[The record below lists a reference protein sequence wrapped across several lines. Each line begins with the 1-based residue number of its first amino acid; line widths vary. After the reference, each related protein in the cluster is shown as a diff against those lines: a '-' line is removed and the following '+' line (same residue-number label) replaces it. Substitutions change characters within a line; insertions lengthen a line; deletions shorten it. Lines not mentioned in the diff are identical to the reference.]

1 MIVPCSGVD
10 WPDRVTAVFHQTVH
24 GDLVTRIKPK
34 FVVLRGFRVFKR
46 QAKNLLNLMTQHA
59 FRKSNLLKKIRVLCM
74 SMSLVL
80 LTALPIKAQPGQAPL
95 IAAASDLQFA
105 LTDIATLFQSRTGQS
120 VKLAFGS
127 SGNFASQI
135 RQGAPFDIYLSADE
149 DYVLDLFRDGLTRDQ
164 GELYGTGR
172 VVIFAPH
179 NSSLSVDGD
188 LDGLRTMLNTDQ
200 VTRFAIANPAHA
212 PYGQRAEE
220 LLKHFGLWGEISRHI
235 IVGENISQAARF
247 ATSADAQG
255 GIIAY
260 SLALSPRVSTLG
272 SFALIRQ
279 DAHSILRQRMVLL
292 KKAGPVAEQFYGFLQ
307 RGDVRAIFRQYGFT
321 LPGQGY

>member
-1 MIVPCSGVD
+1 MWVGKSA
-10 WPDRVTAVFHQTVH
+10 AVY
-24 GDLVTRIKPK
+24 
-34 FVVLRGFRVFKR
+34 
-46 QAKNLLNLMTQHA
+46 MTPYV
-59 FRKSNLLKKIRVLCM
+59 FRKSNFPVKNIRKLCL
-74 SMSLVL
+74 SLTLALVA
-80 LTALPIKAQPGQAPL
+80 ALPIKVYSGPAPL

-105 LTDIATLFQSRTGQS
+105 LTDIAALFQSQTGQS
-120 VKLAFGS
+120 VKLSFGS
-127 SGNFASQI
+127 SGNFARQI

-149 DYVLDLFRDGLTRDQ
+149 DYVLKLFRDGLTRDQ

-179 NSSLSVDGD
+179 NSSLSVDSG
-188 LDGLRTMLNTDQ
+188 LDGLRTMLNTGR

-212 PYGQRAEE
+212 PYGRRAEE
-220 LLKHFGLWGEISRHI
+220 LLKHFGLWGELSRHI

-247 ATSADAQG
+247 ATSSDAQG

-260 SLALSPRVSTLG
+260 SLALSPRVSRLG
-272 SFALIRQ
+272 SYALIPQ
-279 DAHSILRQRMVLL
+279 DAHTTLRQRMVLL
-292 KKAGPVAEQFYGFLQ
+292 KNAGPVAEQFYGFLQ